1 MPDLVSGGAPRSESV
16 DPRRPG
22 RSATS
27 CGLMR
32 SVSAQV
38 GGVVSRSS
46 TGCVAVTRQHK
57 CGGQVSHVTREATA
71 VTSAKASV
79 GVELPKGTEKG
90 KKYSKSERCYV
101 LLAPKGSGIKRGVE
115 STRYSPNVKRVKSV
129 GVQGIY

>member
-16 DPRRPG
+16 DPRRPE

-57 CGGQVSHVTREATA
+57 CGGQVSHATREATA

-79 GVELPKGTEKG
+79 GVELPRGTEKG
-90 KKYSKSERCYV
+90 KNSFEFREMLCALS
-101 LLAPKGSGIKRGVE
+101 AKG
-115 STRYSPNVKRVKSV
+115 
-129 GVQGIY
+129 Q